1 MKNIALVVLVS
12 LAITLMIPRR
22 GAVSLNVN
30 NGQIW
35 TEESVIAPFDVP
47 ISKSAKEIDAERSR
61 IRHLL
66 RPVFRI
72 DSVPATG
79 KITQMRHTLLGL
91 QHPIV
96 QCDSAVAVA
105 RRIYR
110 VGIMNQSEAD
120 SYAGGVVVVVGEDNS
135 LRPTHIESIHT
146 PSSALDAVSSAS
158 GISQEQLRNY
168 FITNLTYDKP
178 LTAALRSEALDEVST
193 TRGVIR
199 AGEVVVARGQ
209 LIDSPTQLKMASLA
223 AQYESRMA
231 EGTSRYGVLL
241 GRFIIVFTLL
251 LLNILFFTKFTVHY
265 FGEGLKKVLF
275 VMMLYLI
282 FAGFI
287 AFTVNLRMLN
297 PFMVPLSVVTIYLL
311 TFFNMRVAILGN
323 ITIAVLGALF
333 VQLPFDFFAINFLG
347 GMAGIFMMRHFYHRG
362 KLMRAIGVIFI
373 VEILLYICFALL
385 REGSFTAISYS
396 TLLWF
401 LVGGFLTM
409 GFYQAIYLFERLFG
423 FVSDITLLELCDTN
437 QPLLMQL
444 AQNAPGTFQH
454 SVQVANLAESAAK
467 AIGANPMLART
478 GALYHDIGKMENPFY
493 FVENLTGNFNPHDDC
508 TPQQSAQIVK
518 KHITDGIAVAKK
530 YKLPVG
536 VIDFIGTHHG
546 TSLIYYF
553 WVKARGLYG
562 DKALEVDYRYDG
574 PKAVGREVSICMM
587 ADAVEAASRSLPSYD
602 KEPLDALVDSVIDS
616 QIADGQFSQSE
627 LSFQEIARVKELF
640 KAKLN
645 NIYHGRIAYP
655 VRK

>member
-1 MKNIALVVLVS
+1 
-12 LAITLMIPRR
+12 
-22 GAVSLNVN
+22 
-30 NGQIW
+30 
-35 TEESVIAPFDVP
+35 
-47 ISKSAKEIDAERSR
+47 
-61 IRHLL
+61 
-66 RPVFRI
+66 
-72 DSVPATG
+72 
-79 KITQMRHTLLGL
+79 MRHTLLGL